1 LPFGTNRRF
10 LNAAPAL
17 IQQVLG
23 QWQFGSIMRWT
34 TGAPLTITAGGINT
48 IWQETGGN
56 TPNILGVLPK
66 ASVLQVAGKNPTV
79 FPTLTQGKDPN
90 CAGVT
95 ATNTLNVACSL
106 LAMFDAQGNAIL
118 VNPGPGTV
126 GSLGKN
132 TIEGPSRFQLD
143 MNLQKKFRLDER
155 REFEFRSDVTNV
167 LNHTVFAVPT
177 TNINSASFGQ
187 IDSAGVGQQFTLGMR
202 LNF

>member
-1 LPFGTNRRF
+1 MFVKRPLHLLFAVAGALLVAT
-10 LNAAPAL
+10 ATTSAGPAM
-17 IQQVLG
+17 
-23 QWQFGSIMRWT
+23 S
-34 TGAPLTITAGGINT
+34 T

-66 ASVLQVAGKNPTV
+66 ASVVQVAAKNPTV

-155 REFEFRSDVTNV
+155 REFEFRADVTNV

-187 IDSAGVGQQFTLGMR
+187 IDSAGVGRQFTLGMR

>member
-1 LPFGTNRRF
+1 MREAVELAVSDDPDVVCLQELPAWSLSRLAAWTAGY
-10 LNAAPAL
+10 AVAPAL
-17 IQQVLG
+17 A
-23 QWQFGSIMRWT
+23 
-34 TGAPLTITAGGINT
+34 AP
-48 IWQETGGN
+48 
-56 TPNILGVLPK
+56 
-66 ASVLQVAGKNPTV
+66 
-79 FPTLTQGKDPN
+79 PTLGPLPSTAEIGRVLTSLN
-90 CAGVT
+90 AG
-95 ATNTLNVACSL
+95 L
-106 LAMFDAQGNAIL
+106 LRSAVSGQGNAIL

-187 IDSAGVGQQFTLGMR
+187 IDSAGVGRQFTLGMR